1 MNLRHL
7 RVMIAASGISIAPI
21 AAAMPEAGPDLMD
34 ALSRMSLEE
43 LSNVEVTSVS
53 KSAQSLATAPAS
65 IYVITRE
72 EILRAGVLSI
82 PEALRLAP
90 NMQVTQLTSSGYQ
103 IGARGLAGAP
113 DSQNFSNKILIL
125 IDGRSVYSPLFS
137 GIEYDMQ
144 DVLMDDIE
152 RIEVISGPGAT
163 LWGANAMH
171 GVINIITRNARESQ
185 GVLLRADAGA
195 EEQGVSARYG
205 GKLGAD
211 GGFRVY
217 GKWFD
222 RGETELDGGAG
233 AEDDWRKVQIGF
245 RGDLARDGHSFTFQG
260 DYQDA
265 SQSQL
270 DAENF
275 GFHGGNVL
283 GRWEHAGERVHTR
296 VQAFYDSVH
305 RGAGVSGI
313 AFEIDTYDVEFQQS
327 ATLGSRHSLIWGAG
341 RRHNSYETVNTALA
355 FVPDHRTLELTNVF
369 LQDVIQLGQQFK
381 LTAGIKLED
390 HTFTDWELLPDLRLS
405 WTPNE
410 QMLVWLAGSR
420 AIRAPTPF
428 DVDVQEFLG
437 GGLFLRGNPD
447 FKPEKVTAF
456 ELGIRA
462 QPDARLSI
470 SASAFYNEYDDLR
483 SIEITPVTLLP
494 LTWGN
499 LIEGSAYG
507 VEAWANLQVAPWWRL
522 SPGFRSLHKRLEFS
536 PGAAGLVS
544 LNQAGNDVTSSYVLK
559 SSMIFGAIG
568 MEAIVRKVGSMPEPQ
583 TDDYTD
589 LHARVSWQVNEQ
601 LELAVKGFN
610 LLNETHREFAAPQGR
625 EIRRSVL
632 AEVRY
637 AF

>member
-1 MNLRHL
+1 MSLRCL
-7 RVMIAASGISIAPI
+7 RIVIAASGIATAPVAQAI
-21 AAAMPEAGPDLMD
+21 PEAEPDVMD

-72 EILRAGVLSI
+72 DILRAGVLSI

-90 NMQVTQLTSSGYQ
+90 NMQVRQLTSGSYQ

-113 DSQNFSNKILIL
+113 NLQNFSNKILIL

-144 DVLMDDIE
+144 DVLMDDVE

-171 GVINIITRNARESQ
+171 GVINIITRGASESQ
-185 GVLLRADAGA
+185 GVLLRADAGS
-195 EEQGVSARYG
+195 EEQALSARFG
-205 GKLGAD
+205 GQLGAD
-211 GGFRVY
+211 GAFRVY

-222 RGETELDGGAG
+222 RGETELDDGAG
-233 AEDDWRKVQIGF
+233 ADDDWRKVQIGF
-245 RGDLARDGHSFTFQG
+245 RADLARDAHSFTVQG

-265 SQSQL
+265 SLGQL
-270 DAENF
+270 DADSF
-275 GFHGGNVL
+275 GVHGGNVL
-283 GRWEHAGERVHTR
+283 GRWEHAGERIRTR

-313 AFEIDTYDVEFQQS
+313 KYDIDTLDVEFQQS
-327 ATLGSRHSLIWGAG
+327 MTLGSMHSLIWGVG
-341 RRHNSYETVNTALA
+341 RRSNSYDTVNNALA

-369 LQDVIQLGQQFK
+369 VQDVIQLGRDFK
-381 LTAGIKLED
+381 LTAGVKFED
-390 HTFTDWELLPDLRLS
+390 HTFTDWEVLPDLRLS

-428 DVDVQEFLG
+428 DVDVQEFVG
-437 GGLFLRGNPD
+437 GTLFLEGNAD
-447 FKPEKVTAF
+447 FKPEKVTAY
-456 ELGIRA
+456 ELGVRA

-483 SIEITPVTLLP
+483 TIEITPVTFLP

-507 VEAWANLQVAPWWRL
+507 FEAWANLQIAPWWRL
-522 SPGFRSLHKRLEFS
+522 SPGFRSLHKRLEWS
-536 PGAAGLVS
+536 EGASRLVP
-544 LNQAGNDVTSSYVLK
+544 LDQAGNDETSRYLLK
-559 SSMIFGAIG
+559 SSMDFGG
-568 MEAIVRKVGSMPEPQ
+568 VGVEAIVRKVGSLPDPE

-610 LLNETHREFAAPQGR
+610 LLNETHLEYAAPQGR
-625 EIRRSVL
+625 EIRRSVM